1 MRSLAATLALLAA
14 LVCAGVAFAG
24 GRPAPSDLEDEVMCP
39 VCNTTLDQSDAP
51 VAQQMRRFI
60 RQRIAAGD
68 SKAEIKAKLVD
79 EFGESVLA
87 APPKRG
93 FGLLAWLLPLLGLA
107 VAVPVVGVLAWRW
120 SRGRGEREDAE
131 PLDPEL
137 ERRLDEELARFE
149 SA

>member
-1 MRSLAATLALLAA
+1 MRALVATLALLCAVAGAGAA
-14 LVCAGVAFAG
+14 LAG
-24 GRPAPSDLEDEVMCP
+24 GRPSPSDLEDEVMCP

-68 SKAEIKAKLVD
+68 SKGEIKAKLVD

-93 FGLLAWLLPLLGLA
+93 FGLLAWLLPLIGLA

-120 SRGRGEREDAE
+120 SRGRGERDDGD

-137 ERRLDEELARFE
+137 ERRLDDELARFE